1 MNTFIQKIGLIHN
14 NATSDPNL
22 VLTRIL
28 TITREMM
35 SDRGFNVKD
44 VPHNMAELVHRI
56 TKSEPIM
63 TCTRKSVKTYVFFHN
78 EDRIGVKQLRNWIEA
93 HKNTR
98 FIIASLEGPT
108 TFAKKEIEN
117 SDKHMQFFTFK
128 ELSINPTKHTLV
140 PKHTKVKKEDV
151 PYKVSQQGHEWPKLS
166 LSDVIAKYYDYEVG
180 DLIKIRRTFA
190 VQQPVYYYRMVS
202 VI

>member
-78 EDRIGVKQLRNWIEA
+78 EFCFGSTN
-93 HKNTR
+93 
-98 FIIASLEGPT
+98 
-108 TFAKKEIEN
+108 
-117 SDKHMQFFTFK
+117 
-128 ELSINPTKHTLV
+128 TLV
-140 PKHTKVKKEDV
+140 R
-151 PYKVSQQGHEWPKLS
+151 PYAMQCKQRL
-166 LSDVIAKYYDYEVG
+166 
-180 DLIKIRRTFA
+180 
-190 VQQPVYYYRMVS
+190 
-202 VI
+202 